1 MLHEQFQH
9 QNVANSIE
17 NERFELKHAANTLET
32 QLPAPKCYKF
42 HQNVANSIENER
54 FQLQDIARTVEMA
67 ASSSQMLQIARKT
80 GRKTDPQKSAKNGK
94 KMPTQFWI
102 FSLKRCFLCFPNR
115 FFPETWRRTTPEAPP
130 PSCSRWLLTAG
141 RPRNP
146 LQNRRTTSKALK
158 DAVAEARGGKNARV
172 SPCFTMKMGDLIIMF
187 WWWFNHELLEVEW
200 ACHGI

>member
-17 NERFELKHAANTLET
+17 NERFELKNAANTLET

-54 FQLQDIARTVEMA
+54 FQVQDIARTVEMA

-80 GRKTDPQKSAKNGK
+80 GRKADPPKVPKTEKKSQHNSGSF
-94 KMPTQFWI
+94 P
-102 FSLKRCFLCFPNR
+102 KRCFLCFPKR

-146 LQNRRTTSKALK
+146 LRNRRTTSKALK

-187 WWWFNHELLEVEW
+187 WWFNHELLEVEW